1 MSHAQIFLSYAKVD
15 MEYAFKRGWVYQ
27 ETANTQLMPN
37 RVQAFLHEHRG
48 DRKILEAFFVRR
60 GANLPLVM
68 QKLREE
74 KPMTEPELAT
84 IFAHLAYNGSH
95 IEAMLQAL
103 TKVLARYCDESWFI
117 EAIVTPTKHD
127 CANPIQAFQLLN
139 AYCSLDL
146 TVQADAPQASA
157 YSRALNAR
165 RRALRL
171 STRAPRRPRALAP
184 ADDAPRS
191 RSHARRGQDGGREGP
206 QDTRPAGGL
215 PAEELAC
222 RRRVRHP
229 VQLWPQALPHGNRS
243 QVGREEARRGA
254 RLRRAGRAPRAARLV
269 WDQDE
274 GASERP
280 GLRSAHLEEQDVH
293 SPERQEEQPHEAE

>member
-117 EAIVTPTKHD
+117 EAIVAPTKHD

-157 YSRALNAR
+157 YGRAL
-165 RRALRL
+165 
-171 STRAPRRPRALAP
+171 P
-184 ADDAPRS
+184 
-191 RSHARRGQDGGREGP
+191 
-206 QDTRPAGGL
+206 
-215 PAEELAC
+215 
-222 RRRVRHP
+222 
-229 VQLWPQALPHGNRS
+229 
-243 QVGREEARRGA
+243 
-254 RLRRAGRAPRAARLV
+254 
-269 WDQDE
+269 
-274 GASERP
+274 
-280 GLRSAHLEEQDVH
+280 
-293 SPERQEEQPHEAE
+293 